1 MLDEWALEDAL
12 TGQLMSTVLILG
24 EQQRTPKPDPYGH
37 GSDVP
42 QEGTNRLTVLVVD
55 DEHLIADTL
64 AEILNESGYFNA
76 TPLYNSA
83 EALELARRDLPDVLI
98 ADVVMPDIN
107 GIELA
112 KEIRLACPGTRV
124 VLLSGQA
131 LARDLVKEAG
141 NEGYPFELWAKP
153 IHPDVLLERLKG
165 KRN

>member
-1 MLDEWALEDAL
+1 
-12 TGQLMSTVLILG
+12 MSTALVLG
-24 EQQRTPKPDPYGH
+24 KQHGPPEPDPH
-37 GSDVP
+37 GQGNDVP
-42 QEGTNRLTVLVVD
+42 QESTTRLTVLVVD
-55 DEHLIADTL
+55 DEQLIADTL
-64 AEILNESGYFNA
+64 AEILNESGYFSA
-76 TPLYNSA
+76 TPIYDSA
-83 EALELARRDLPDVLI
+83 EALELARRDSPDVLI
-98 ADVVMPDIN
+98 ADVVMPGIN

-112 KEIRLACPGTRV
+112 KDIRSACPKTRI